1 MVTSGEGT
9 LTNLVLLEEQGGE
22 KDLIT
27 STSACLSYL
36 LFHG

>member
-9 LTNLVLLEEQGGE
+9 LTNLVLLEEQDRE
-22 KDLIT
+22 KDLII
-27 STSACLSYL
+27 STSVCLSYL